1 MKNIKKVVGLFMLAA
16 MMIVMPYKTTS
27 ALVETNI
34 KRVEEKANT
43 VEISLDKINYEVK
56 SFSLSLKI
64 EGDVTLDTLTW
75 SDTLNDKS
83 VVKNYKYD
91 SVENVV
97 DIYVTSSKN
106 LVEYSNLKV
115 ASIKVKGEMDTNY
128 NINGKGKF
136 KFIYSDK
143 NKEGEMDNL
152 PSNSN
157 EEFKFIKKVDVPDND
172 NNSGQDGEKPD
183 NDNNLGQD
191 GQNPDNDNN
200 SGQNGEKPD
209 NDNNLGQDG
218 QNPGT
223 DNNLGQDEENQD
235 NDYNQDNENSSTD
248 NNEESNESLENNDSN
263 NKEDASSNEVE
274 TNDNLLKNIF
284 IVLIVLSGGVILIY
298 NFKKRKA

>member
-43 VEISLDKINYEVK
+43 VEISVDKINYEVK

-75 SDTLNDKS
+75 SDTLSDKS

-115 ASIKVKGEMDTNY
+115 ASIKVKGEMNANY

-172 NNSGQDGEKPD
+172 NNSEQD
-183 NDNNLGQD
+183 
-191 GQNPDNDNN
+191 
-200 SGQNGEKPD
+200 GEKPD

-235 NDYNQDNENSSTD
+235 NDYNQDNEDSSTD

>member
-43 VEISLDKINYEVK
+43 VEISVNKINYEVK

-75 SDTLNDKS
+75 SDTLSDKS

-115 ASIKVKGEMDTNY
+115 ASIKVKGEMNANY

-157 EEFKFIKKVDVPDND
+157 EEFKFIKKVDIPDND
-172 NNSGQDGEKPD
+172 NNSGQD
-183 NDNNLGQD
+183 
-191 GQNPDNDNN
+191 
-200 SGQNGEKPD
+200 GEKPD

-235 NDYNQDNENSSTD
+235 NDYNQDNEDSSTD

>member
-1 MKNIKKVVGLFMLAA
+1 
-16 MMIVMPYKTTS
+16 MPYKITS
-27 ALVETNI
+27 ASVETNI

-43 VEISLDKINYEVK
+43 VEISVDKINYEVK

-64 EGDVTLDTLTW
+64 DGDVTLDSLTW
-75 SDTLNDKS
+75 SDTLSDKS

-106 LVEYSNLKV
+106 LVEYGNLKV
-115 ASIKVKGEMDTNY
+115 ASIKVKGEMNANY

-143 NKEGEMDNL
+143 NKNGEMDSL
-152 PSNSN
+152 PSNNN
-157 EEFKFIKKVDVPDND
+157 EEFKFIKASN
-172 NNSGQDGEKPD
+172 GQD

-191 GQNPDNDNN
+191 GEKPENDSN
-200 SGQNGEKPD
+200 SGQDGEK
-209 NDNNLGQDG
+209 
-218 QNPGT
+218 PGT
-223 DNNLGQDEENQD
+223 DNNLGQDEENPD
-235 NDYNQDNENSSTD
+235 NDNSQDKDENSNDS
-248 NNEESNESLENNDSN
+248 NEEPNESLENNDLN
-263 NKEDASSNEVE
+263 NKENASSNEVE
-274 TNDNLLKNIF
+274 TSDNLLKNIF

>member
-43 VEISLDKINYEVK
+43 VEISVDKINYEVK

-75 SDTLNDKS
+75 SDTLSDKS

-115 ASIKVKGEMDTNY
+115 ASIKVKGEMNANY

-191 GQNPDNDNN
+191 GQNP
-200 SGQNGEKPD
+200 
-209 NDNNLGQDG
+209 
-218 QNPGT
+218 GT

-235 NDYNQDNENSSTD
+235 NDYNQDNEDSSTD

>member
-157 EEFKFIKKVDVPDND
+157 EEF
-172 NNSGQDGEKPD
+172 
-183 NDNNLGQD
+183 
-191 GQNPDNDNN
+191 
-200 SGQNGEKPD
+200 
-209 NDNNLGQDG
+209 
-218 QNPGT
+218 
-223 DNNLGQDEENQD
+223 
-235 NDYNQDNENSSTD
+235 
-248 NNEESNESLENNDSN
+248 
-263 NKEDASSNEVE
+263 
-274 TNDNLLKNIF
+274 
-284 IVLIVLSGGVILIY
+284 
-298 NFKKRKA
+298 

>member
-1 MKNIKKVVGLFMLAA
+1 MKNIKKVVGLFMLSA
-16 MMIVMPYKTTS
+16 MMIVMPYKITS
-27 ALVETNI
+27 ASVETNI

-43 VEISLDKINYEVK
+43 VEISVDKINYEVK

-64 EGDVTLDTLTW
+64 EGDVTLDSLTW
-75 SDTLNDKS
+75 SDTLSDKS

-115 ASIKVKGEMDTNY
+115 ASIKVKGEMDANY
-128 NINGKGKF
+128 NISGNGKF

-143 NKEGEMDNL
+143 NKDGEMNNL

-157 EEFKFIKKVDVPDND
+157 EEFKFIKASNVPDKD
-172 NNSGQDGEKPD
+172 DNSGQDEEKPGND
-183 NDNNLGQD
+183 NNDLGQDGDKPGNDNNLGQ
-191 GQNPDNDNN
+191 GE
-200 SGQNGEKPD
+200 EKP
-209 NDNNLGQDG
+209 
-218 QNPGT
+218 
-223 DNNLGQDEENQD
+223 E
-235 NDYNQDNENSSTD
+235 NDYNQDKEENSTD
-248 NNEESNESLENNDSN
+248 SNEGSNESLENDDSN

-274 TNDNLLKNIF
+274 TSDNLLRNIF
-284 IVLIVLSGGVILIY
+284 IALIVLSGGVILIY

>member
-1 MKNIKKVVGLFMLAA
+1 MKNIKKVVGLFMLSA
-16 MMIVMPYKTTS
+16 MMVVMPYKITS
-27 ALVETNI
+27 ASVETNI

-43 VEISLDKINYEVK
+43 VEISVDKINYEVK

-64 EGDVTLDTLTW
+64 EGDVTLDSLTW
-75 SDTLNDKS
+75 SDTLSDKS

-115 ASIKVKGEMDTNY
+115 ASIKVKGEMNANY

-143 NKEGEMDNL
+143 NKDGEMDSL

-157 EEFKFIKKVDVPDND
+157 EEFKFIKASNV
-172 NNSGQDGEKPD
+172 PD

-191 GQNPDNDNN
+191 EEKPGNDSN
-200 SGQNGEKPD
+200 SGQDGEK
-209 NDNNLGQDG
+209 
-218 QNPGT
+218 PGT
-223 DNNLGQDEENQD
+223 DNNLGQGEEKPE
-235 NDYNQDNENSSTD
+235 NDYNQDKEENSTD
-248 NNEESNESLENNDSN
+248 GNEGSNESLENDDSNNDSN

-274 TNDNLLKNIF
+274 TSDNLLRNIF
-284 IVLIVLSGGVILIY
+284 IALIVLSGGVILIY

>member
-1 MKNIKKVVGLFMLAA
+1 MKNIKKVVGLFMLSA
-16 MMIVMPYKTTS
+16 MMIVMPYKITS
-27 ALVETNI
+27 ASVETNI

-43 VEISLDKINYEVK
+43 VEISVDKINYEVK
-56 SFSLSLKI
+56 SFSISLKI
-64 EGDVTLDTLTW
+64 EGDVTLDSLTW
-75 SDTLNDKS
+75 SDTLSDKS

-115 ASIKVKGEMDTNY
+115 ASIKVKGEMNANY

-143 NKEGEMDNL
+143 NKDGEMNNL

-157 EEFKFIKKVDVPDND
+157 EEFKFIKASNV
-172 NNSGQDGEKPD
+172 PD

-191 GQNPDNDNN
+191 EEKPGNDSN
-200 SGQNGEKPD
+200 SGQDGEK
-209 NDNNLGQDG
+209 
-218 QNPGT
+218 PGT
-223 DNNLGQDEENQD
+223 DNNLGQDEENPD
-235 NDYNQDNENSSTD
+235 NDNNQNKEENSTD
-248 NNEESNESLENNDSN
+248 SKEESNESLENNDSN
-263 NKEDASSNEVE
+263 NKEDASSNEVQ
-274 TNDNLLKNIF
+274 TSDNLLRNIF

-298 NFKKRKA
+298 NFKKKRA

>member
-1 MKNIKKVVGLFMLAA
+1 MKNIKKVVGLFMFSA
-16 MMIVMPYKTTS
+16 MMIVMPYKITS
-27 ALVETNI
+27 ASVETNI

-43 VEISLDKINYEVK
+43 VEISVDKINYEVK

-64 EGDVTLDTLTW
+64 EGDVTLDSLTW
-75 SDTLNDKS
+75 SDTLSDKS

-115 ASIKVKGEMDTNY
+115 ASIKVKGEMNVNY

-143 NKEGEMDNL
+143 NKDGEMNNL

-157 EEFKFIKKVDVPDND
+157 EEFKFIKASNVPDND
-172 NNSGQDGEKPD
+172 NNLGQYEEKPGNDSNSGQDGEKPG
-183 NDNNLGQD
+183 NDSNLGQ
-191 GQNPDNDNN
+191 GE
-200 SGQNGEKPD
+200 EKP
-209 NDNNLGQDG
+209 
-218 QNPGT
+218 
-223 DNNLGQDEENQD
+223 E
-235 NDYNQDNENSSTD
+235 NDYNQDKEENSTD
-248 NNEESNESLENNDSN
+248 SNEESNESLENGDSNDDSN

-274 TNDNLLKNIF
+274 TSDNLLRNIF
-284 IVLIVLSGGVILIY
+284 IALLVLSGGVILIY